1 MSKAPSPPAEGGEG
15 EVITILLVDDIP
27 ETRENIK
34 KMIAFEPDLKVVGA
48 AGTGKEGLEWAE
60 KLRPNIIIMDIN
72 MPDMD
77 GIQATTLITERVPG
91 TAVIM
96 MSVQNDPDYLRRAM
110 LAGARNFLTKPIG
123 MEELYNTIRTVHE
136 RNKRVTPGPG
146 PGPSQDGAQ
155 RKSRSGPATTITRAG
170 HVIVVYSPQ
179 GGVGTTTI
187 ATSLASGLMK
197 EGIRVLLVDADLQF
211 GDVGA
216 ILNLSNTTTMVDL
229 IHDVDDFDVD
239 LFENIVAT
247 HDSGLKVLLG
257 PSRPEF
263 AEEVLQKPDALPT
276 ILQKVAHNYDFIVV
290 DTSNHLDEMLLTL
303 LEMATRVILV
313 GTPTLSCVK
322 NIRFV
327 LDLFDKL
334 QFPPEKAMMVFNR
347 IPDDRNLKRLVIP
360 TERIEGYLKRPI
372 AGRIPMDEI
381 FVLKAVNKA
390 VPVVAAERDKS
401 RSPIREFME
410 LSNLVFTNLM
420 GDEQADEATQEQ
432 EDPRK
437 RRTGLGLRLG
447 GR

>member
-239 LFENIVAT
+239 LFVIGAGSGGVRAARFAAGFGARVA
-247 HDSGLKVLLG
+247 VAE
-257 PSRPEF
+257 SR
-263 AEEVLQKPDALPT
+263 
-276 ILQKVAHNYDFIVV
+276 Y
-290 DTSNHLDEMLLTL
+290 
-303 LEMATRVILV
+303 
-313 GTPTLSCVK
+313 
-322 NIRFV
+322 
-327 LDLFDKL
+327 
-334 QFPPEKAMMVFNR
+334 
-347 IPDDRNLKRLVIP
+347 
-360 TERIEGYLKRPI
+360 
-372 AGRIPMDEI
+372 
-381 FVLKAVNKA
+381 
-390 VPVVAAERDKS
+390 
-401 RSPIREFME
+401 
-410 LSNLVFTNLM
+410 
-420 GDEQADEATQEQ
+420 
-432 EDPRK
+432 
-437 RRTGLGLRLG
+437 LG
-447 GR
+447 GTCVYVGCVP

>member
-1 MSKAPSPPAEGGEG
+1 MSKAPNPPSAGDNET
-15 EVITILLVDDIP
+15 ITILLVDDIP

-48 AGTGKEGLEWAE
+48 AGTGREGVAMAE
-60 KLRPNIIIMDIN
+60 ELKPNIIIMDIN

-77 GIQATTLITERVPG
+77 GIEATTLITEKVPSA
-91 TAVIM
+91 AVIM

-110 LAGARNFLTKPIG
+110 LAGARNFLTKPIA
-123 MEELYNTIRTVHE
+123 MEELYNTIRTVH
-136 RNKRVTPGPG
+136 KRHQAVAPPQTAVRTESNRPVKSVQGPV
-146 PGPSQDGAQ
+146 
-155 RKSRSGPATTITRAG
+155 TRAG
-170 HVIVVYSPQ
+170 NIIVVYSPQ

-216 ILNLSNTTTMVDL
+216 ILNLSSQSTMVEL
-229 IHDVDDFDVD
+229 IPDVDDLDTD

-263 AEEVLQKPDALPT
+263 AEEVLSNPSALPT
-276 ILQKVAHNYDFIVV
+276 ILQKVANNYDFIVV
-290 DTSNHLDEMLLTL
+290 DTSNHLDEMLLSL
-303 LEMATRVILV
+303 LDIANRIVLV

-322 NIRFV
+322 NIRFM

-334 QFPPEKAMMVFNR
+334 QYPQEKTVLVLNR
-347 IPDDRNLKRLVIP
+347 IPEDRQLKRLIIA
-360 TERIEGYLKRPI
+360 TERIESYLKRSVD
-372 AGRIPMDEI
+372 GRIPMEEL

-390 VPVVAAERDKS
+390 VPVIAAERDKT
-401 RSPIREFME
+401 RPPIRELMD
-410 LSNLVFTNLM
+410 LSTMIFTSLM
-420 GDEQADEATQEQ
+420 DDDESEEEMPDLDES
-432 EDPRK
+432 RK
-437 RRTGLGLRLG
+437 KRTGLGLRLG
-447 GR
+447 R